1 MMLGCSQFYSK
12 DDSGTEDDDDDD
24 GEDGGDDH
32 EEHRYR
38 TVIMFV
44 TEKLVINLKLY
55 LRAGS

>member
-1 MMLGCSQFYSK
+1 MCMMLGCSQFYSK

-44 TEKLVINLKLY
+44 TEN
-55 LRAGS
+55 